1 MLSNGLPIWLQRTS
15 KGNRM
20 VELILGFCL
29 GVIVSMISAMVWGYR
44 LSIKEDEQNK
54 ELIKEFTDRY
64 MDNMQSDEMKFY
76 KRYET

>member
-1 MLSNGLPIWLQRTS
+1 
-15 KGNRM
+15 M
-20 VELILGFCL
+20 VAFSLGFCV

-64 MDNMQSDEMKFY
+64 MDNMQSDEIKFY
-76 KRYET
+76 KRYKS

>member
-1 MLSNGLPIWLQRTS
+1 
-15 KGNRM
+15 M
-20 VELILGFCL
+20 VEFSLGFCV

-44 LSIKEDEQNK
+44 LSIKEDNENK

-64 MDNMQSDEMKFY
+64 MENMQSDEQKFY

>member
-1 MLSNGLPIWLQRTS
+1 MLSNGLPIWLQGTS

-20 VELILGFCL
+20 VEFSLGFCV
-29 GVIVSMISAMVWGYR
+29 GVIVSMIGAMVWGYR

-64 MDNMQSDEMKFY
+64 MDNMQSDEIKFY
-76 KRYET
+76 KRYKS

>member
-1 MLSNGLPIWLQRTS
+1 
-15 KGNRM
+15 M
-20 VELILGFCL
+20 VEFSLGFCV

-44 LSIKEDEQNK
+44 LRIKEDKENK

-64 MDNMQSDEMKFY
+64 MENMQSDEQKFY

>member
-1 MLSNGLPIWLQRTS
+1 
-15 KGNRM
+15 M
-20 VELILGFCL
+20 VEFSLGFCV
-29 GVIVSMISAMVWGYR
+29 GVIVSMVSAMVWGYR

-64 MDNMQSDEMKFY
+64 IDNMQSDEIKFY

>member
-1 MLSNGLPIWLQRTS
+1 
-15 KGNRM
+15 M

-29 GVIVSMISAMVWGYR
+29 GVIVSMIGAMVWGYR
-44 LSIKEDEQNK
+44 LSIKEDKENK

-64 MDNMQSDEMKFY
+64 MENMQSDEMKFY